1 MYYSA
6 EHTVYSK
13 PILSAKFIFALF
25 IACTLMSGL
34 CFLAYLLSKHFHLTN
49 SIWGNPAIFS
59 VFSFIAVLFFG
70 YRSFTP
76 KYIKVP
82 TKFCNQ
88 LLEYSSDLRFHKTV
102 LGVLRSNETIY
113 LGDMVRIGKAIE
125 IERKRLSKA
134 SIDLYLKHGEKTK
147 AIERIDQ
154 QLATIRATQN
164 FLNRV
169 RFNYL
174 AETKQPFLEV

>member
-13 PILSAKFIFALF
+13 PILSAKFISALF
-25 IACTLMSGL
+25 IACAVMSGL
-34 CFLAYLLSKHFHLTN
+34 YFLVYLLSKPLHLTN
-49 SIWGNPAIFS
+49 SLWGSPALFT
-59 VFSFIAVLFFG
+59 VFSFIAVLFLG

-88 LLEYSSDLRFHKTV
+88 LLEYTHDMRFHKTV

-113 LGDMVRIGKAIE
+113 LGDMVNIGKAIE
-125 IERKRLSKA
+125 TERKRLSKA

-147 AIERIDQ
+147 EIERIDQ
-154 QLATIRATQN
+154 QLAIIRATQN

-174 AETKQPFLEV
+174 AETNQPFLEV

>member
-1 MYYSA
+1 M
-6 EHTVYSK
+6 
-13 PILSAKFIFALF
+13 
-25 IACTLMSGL
+25 
-34 CFLAYLLSKHFHLTN
+34 
-49 SIWGNPAIFS
+49 
-59 VFSFIAVLFFG
+59 
-70 YRSFTP
+70 
-76 KYIKVP
+76 
-82 TKFCNQ
+82 
-88 LLEYSSDLRFHKTV
+88 EYSSDLRFHKTV